1 MPFGVQSSSDKKDMS
16 LVLVSPDASPLPF
29 GVQSSSDQ
37 KMVGVLWRKRHV
49 SIAFRRSVPIG
60 QVILAH
66 RTLEAFDVSI
76 AFRRRG
82 LCNRSFLTGS
92 YGDCKAPICKHADC
106 VPSLRPLSAFSPH
119 RTGMTIQAQTYTT
132 NVVSPLPFGVK
143 SSSDDGASHGLYDH
157 RTLRLHCLSAF
168 SPHRTLIIVQYGIDR
183 SNGSPLPFGVQ
194 SSSD

>member
-1 MPFGVQSSSDKKDMS
+1 MDPGSPLPFGVQSSSNKKDMS

-92 YGDCKAPICKHADC
+92 HVGCKASICEHADC
-106 VPSLRPLSAFSPH
+106 VPSLRPLSAFSP
-119 RTGMTIQAQTYTT
+119 RRPQTPSLATRGSAGVSIAFRRSVLIGPEAQ
-132 NVVSPLPFGVK
+132 G
-143 SSSDDGASHGLYDH
+143 
-157 RTLRLHCLSAF
+157 TLAATVCCLHCLSAIQ
-168 SPHRTLIIVQYGIDR
+168 LLQ
-183 SNGSPLPFGVQ
+183 LPQ
-194 SSSD
+194 